1 VLDPPKG
8 EGKDVVLVRDVLLD
22 IQRGGVSLAMCNLC
36 GETHNMM
43 SD

>member
-22 IQRGGVSLAMCNLC
+22 IQRGGVSLAMYLYD
-36 GETHNMM
+36 ETHNMM